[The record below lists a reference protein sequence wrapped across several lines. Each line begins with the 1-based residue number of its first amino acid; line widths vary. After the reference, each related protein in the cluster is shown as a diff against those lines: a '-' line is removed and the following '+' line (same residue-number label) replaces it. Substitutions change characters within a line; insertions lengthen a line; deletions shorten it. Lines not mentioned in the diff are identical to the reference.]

1 MISCFNLGQGVKHF
15 LRGMKESLIDYGR
28 LHHLRDTISGI
39 DYSGFKNKDTD
50 HLNPKKHWCVPILAK
65 SSRIWKSTST

>member
-50 HLNPKKHWCVPILAK
+50 
-65 SSRIWKSTST
+65 